1 MNKNNSKIMKKI
13 ILTLASLA
21 LGAAVMSAQ
30 DLKAVSELFNS
41 GAESLNNG
49 AKTEALASFQNALSQ
64 ATALGDDGK
73 EVVDN
78 CKNIIPNLMISI
90 AKDLF
95 KEEKIDDAIAKA
107 GEALAF
113 AKEFNIAEG
122 IEDATKVIGQFK
134 FQKGNDALNAKDFAG
149 AVEAYR
155 SVLDGDPANG
165 AAALRLG
172 MALAGSG
179 DTAAAE
185 EAYKTAAANGQEV
198 AANKQ
203 LGNLALKAA
212 AAALKTKDF
221 QGALENALKSAEFN
235 PSANAFKIAGNA
247 AAQLKKYKEAVEYF
261 GKYLNINPNA
271 ADADQIKTTVEALK
285 KLAQ

>member
-1 MNKNNSKIMKKI
+1 MKKI

-30 DLKAVSELFNS
+30 DLKAVSEIFNS

-64 ATALGDDGK
+64 AAALGDEGK

-78 CKNIIPNLMISI
+78 CKNIIPNLTISI

-95 KEEKIDDAIAKA
+95 KEGKVDEAIEKAK
-107 GEALAF
+107 EALAF
-113 AKEFNIAEG
+113 AKEYEIAEEV
-122 IEDATKVIGQFK
+122 EDASKVIGQFM

-149 AVEAYR
+149 AAEAYKA
-155 SVLDGDPANG
+155 VLDADPANG
-165 AAALRLG
+165 TAALRLG
-172 MALAGSG
+172 MALAGAG
-179 DTAAAE
+179 DVTAAE
-185 EAYKTAAANGQEV
+185 EAFNIAAANGQE
-198 AANKQ
+198 AAAKKQ
-203 LGNLALKAA
+203 LGNIALKAA
-212 AAALKTKDF
+212 AAALKAKDY
-221 QGALENALKSAEFN
+221 QGALDNAVKSAEIN

-261 GKYLNINPNA
+261 GKYLNISPNA
-271 ADADQIKTTVEALK
+271 SDAAQIKATVEALK
-285 KLAQ
+285 KAIQ

>member
-1 MNKNNSKIMKKI
+1 MKKI

-30 DLKAVSELFNS
+30 DLKAVSEIFNS

-64 ATALGDDGK
+64 AAALGDEGK

-78 CKNIIPNLMISI
+78 CKNIIPNLTISI

-95 KEEKIDDAIAKA
+95 KEGKVDEAIEKAK
-107 GEALAF
+107 EALAF
-113 AKEFNIAEG
+113 AKEYEIAEEV
-122 IEDATKVIGQFK
+122 EDASKVIGQFM

-149 AVEAYR
+149 AAEAYKA
-155 SVLDGDPANG
+155 VLDADPANG
-165 AAALRLG
+165 TAALRLG
-172 MALAGSG
+172 MALAGTG
-179 DTAAAE
+179 DVTAAE
-185 EAYKTAAANGQEV
+185 EAFNIAAANGQE
-198 AANKQ
+198 AAAKKQ
-203 LGNLALKAA
+203 LGNIALKAA
-212 AAALKTKDF
+212 AAALKAKDY
-221 QGALENALKSAEFN
+221 QGALDNAVKSAEIN

-261 GKYLNINPNA
+261 GKYLNISPNA
-271 ADADQIKTTVEALK
+271 SDAAQIKATVEALK
-285 KLAQ
+285 KAIQ

>member
-1 MNKNNSKIMKKI
+1 MKKI

-30 DLKAVSELFNS
+30 DLKAVSEIFNS

-64 ATALGDDGK
+64 AAALGDEGK

-95 KEEKIDDAIAKA
+95 KEDKIDEAIEKAKD
-107 GEALAF
+107 ALAF
-113 AKEFNIAEG
+113 AKEYEIAEEV
-122 IEDATKVIGQFK
+122 EDASKVIGQFM
-134 FQKGNDALNAKDFAG
+134 FQKGNDALNAKDFA
-149 AVEAYR
+149 AAAESYKA
-155 SVLDGDPANG
+155 VLDADPANG
-165 AAALRLG
+165 TAALRLG
-172 MALAGSG
+172 MALAGAG
-179 DTAAAE
+179 DVTAAE
-185 EAYKTAAANGQEV
+185 EAFNIAAANGQE
-198 AANKQ
+198 AAAKKQ
-203 LGNLALKAA
+203 LGNIALKAA
-212 AAALKTKDF
+212 AAALKAKDY
-221 QGALENALKSAEFN
+221 QGALDNAVKSAEIN

-261 GKYLNINPNA
+261 GKYLNISPNA
-271 ADADQIKTTVEALK
+271 SDAAQIKATVEALK
-285 KLAQ
+285 KAIQ

>member
-1 MNKNNSKIMKKI
+1 MKKI

-30 DLKAVSELFNS
+30 DLKAVSEIFNS

-64 ATALGDDGK
+64 AAALGDEGK

-78 CKNIIPNLMISI
+78 CKNIIPNLTISI

-95 KEEKIDDAIAKA
+95 KEGKVDEAIEKAK
-107 GEALAF
+107 EALAF
-113 AKEFNIAEG
+113 AKEYEIAEEV
-122 IEDATKVIGQFK
+122 EDASKVIGQFM

-149 AVEAYR
+149 AAEAYKA
-155 SVLDGDPANG
+155 VLDADPANG
-165 AAALRLG
+165 TAALRLG
-172 MALAGSG
+172 MALAGVG
-179 DTAAAE
+179 DVTAAE
-185 EAYKTAAANGQEV
+185 EAFNIAAANGQE
-198 AANKQ
+198 AAAKKQ
-203 LGNLALKAA
+203 LGNIALKAA
-212 AAALKTKDF
+212 AAALKAKDY
-221 QGALENALKSAEFN
+221 QGALDNAVKSAEIN

-261 GKYLNINPNA
+261 GKYLNISPNA
-271 ADADQIKTTVEALK
+271 SDAAQIKATVEALK
-285 KLAQ
+285 KAIQ

>member
-1 MNKNNSKIMKKI
+1 MKKI

-30 DLKAVSELFNS
+30 DLKAVSEIFNS

-64 ATALGDDGK
+64 AAALGDEGK

-78 CKNIIPNLMISI
+78 CKNIIPNLTISI

-95 KEEKIDDAIAKA
+95 KEGKVDEAIEKAK
-107 GEALAF
+107 EALAF
-113 AKEFNIAEG
+113 AKEYEIAEEV
-122 IEDATKVIGQFK
+122 EDASKVIGQFM

-149 AVEAYR
+149 AAEAYKA
-155 SVLDGDPANG
+155 VLDADPANG
-165 AAALRLG
+165 TAALRLG
-172 MALAGSG
+172 MALAGAG
-179 DTAAAE
+179 DVTAAE
-185 EAYKTAAANGQEV
+185 EAYKTAAANGQEA

-203 LGNLALKAA
+203 IGNLALKAA
-212 AAALKTKDF
+212 AAALKAKDY
-221 QGALENALKSAEFN
+221 QGALDNAVKSAEIN

-261 GKYLNINPNA
+261 GKYLNISPNA
-271 ADADQIKTTVEALK
+271 SDAAQIKATVEALK
-285 KLAQ
+285 KAIQ

>member
-1 MNKNNSKIMKKI
+1 MKKV
-13 ILTLASLA
+13 ILTIASLA

-30 DLKAVSELFNS
+30 DLKAVSVIFNS

-64 ATALGDDGK
+64 ATALGDEGK

-95 KEEKIDDAIAKA
+95 KEDKIDEAIEKAK
-107 GEALAF
+107 EALAF
-113 AKEFNIAEG
+113 AKEYEIAEEV
-122 IEDATKVIGQFK
+122 EDASKVIGQFM

-149 AVEAYR
+149 AAEAYKA
-155 SVLDGDPANG
+155 VLDADPANG
-165 AAALRLG
+165 TAALRLG
-172 MALAGSG
+172 MALAGAG
-179 DTAAAE
+179 DVTAAE
-185 EAYKTAAANGQEV
+185 EAFNIAAANGQE
-198 AANKQ
+198 AAAKKQ
-203 LGNLALKAA
+203 LGNIALKAA
-212 AAALKTKDF
+212 AAALKAKDY
-221 QGALENALKSAEFN
+221 QGALDNAVKSAEIN

-261 GKYLNINPNA
+261 GKYLNISPNA
-271 ADADQIKTTVEALK
+271 SDAAQIKATVEALK
-285 KLAQ
+285 KAIQ

>member
-1 MNKNNSKIMKKI
+1 MKKV
-13 ILTLASLA
+13 ILTIASLA

-30 DLKAVSELFNS
+30 DLKAVSEIFNS

-64 ATALGDDGK
+64 ATALGDEGK

-95 KEEKIDDAIAKA
+95 KEDKIDEAIEKAK
-107 GEALAF
+107 EALAF
-113 AKEFNIAEG
+113 AKEYEIAEEV
-122 IEDATKVIGQFK
+122 EDASKVIGQFM

-149 AVEAYR
+149 AAEAYKA
-155 SVLDGDPANG
+155 VLDADPANG
-165 AAALRLG
+165 TAALRLG
-172 MALAGSG
+172 MALAGAG
-179 DTAAAE
+179 DVTAAE
-185 EAYKTAAANGQEV
+185 EAFNIAAANGQE
-198 AANKQ
+198 AAAKKQ
-203 LGNLALKAA
+203 LGNIALKAA
-212 AAALKTKDF
+212 AAALKAKDY
-221 QGALENALKSAEFN
+221 QGALDNAVKSAEIN

-261 GKYLNINPNA
+261 GKYLNISPNA
-271 ADADQIKTTVEALK
+271 SDAAQIKATVEALK
-285 KLAQ
+285 KAIQ

>member
-1 MNKNNSKIMKKI
+1 MKKI

-30 DLKAVSELFNS
+30 DLKAVSEIFNS

-64 ATALGDDGK
+64 AAALGDEGK

-78 CKNIIPNLMISI
+78 CKNIIPNLTISI

-95 KEEKIDDAIAKA
+95 KEGKIDEAIEKAK
-107 GEALAF
+107 EALAF
-113 AKEFNIAEG
+113 AEEYDIDEEM
-122 IEDATKVIGQFK
+122 EDALEVIDQFM

-149 AVEAYR
+149 AAEAYKA
-155 SVLDGDPANG
+155 VLDADPTNG
-165 AAALRLG
+165 TAALRLG
-172 MALAGSG
+172 MALAGTG
-179 DTAAAE
+179 DVAAAE
-185 EAYKTAAANGQEV
+185 EAFNIAAANGQE
-198 AANKQ
+198 AAAKKQ
-203 LGNLALKAA
+203 LGNIALKAA
-212 AAALKTKDF
+212 AAALKAKDY
-221 QGALENALKSAEFN
+221 QGALDNAVKSAEIN

-261 GKYLNINPNA
+261 GKYLNISPNA
-271 ADADQIKTTVEALK
+271 SDAAQIKATVEALK
-285 KLAQ
+285 KAIQ

>member
-1 MNKNNSKIMKKI
+1 MKKV
-13 ILTLASLA
+13 ILTIASLA

-30 DLKAVSELFNS
+30 DLKAVSEIFNS

-64 ATALGDDGK
+64 ATALGDEGK

-95 KEEKIDDAIAKA
+95 KEDKIDEAIEKAK
-107 GEALAF
+107 EALAF
-113 AKEFNIAEG
+113 AKEYEIAEEV
-122 IEDATKVIGQFK
+122 EDASKVIGQFM

-149 AVEAYR
+149 AAEDYKA
-155 SVLDGDPANG
+155 VLDADPANG
-165 AAALRLG
+165 TAALRLG
-172 MALAGSG
+172 MALAGAG
-179 DTAAAE
+179 DVTAAE
-185 EAYKTAAANGQEV
+185 EAFNIAAANGQE
-198 AANKQ
+198 AAAKKQ
-203 LGNLALKAA
+203 LGNIALKAA
-212 AAALKTKDF
+212 AAALKAKDY
-221 QGALENALKSAEFN
+221 QGALDNAVKSAEIN

-261 GKYLNINPNA
+261 GKYLNISPNA
-271 ADADQIKTTVEALK
+271 SDAAQIKATIEALK
-285 KLAQ
+285 KAIQ

>member
-1 MNKNNSKIMKKI
+1 MKKV
-13 ILTLASLA
+13 ILTIASLA

-30 DLKAVSELFNS
+30 DLKAVSEIFNS

-64 ATALGDDGK
+64 AAALGDEGK

-95 KEEKIDDAIAKA
+95 KEDKIDEAIEKAK
-107 GEALAF
+107 EALAF
-113 AKEFNIAEG
+113 AKEYEIAEEV
-122 IEDATKVIGQFK
+122 EDASKVIGQFM

-149 AVEAYR
+149 AAEAYKA
-155 SVLDGDPANG
+155 VLDADPANG
-165 AAALRLG
+165 TAALRLG
-172 MALAGSG
+172 MALAGAG
-179 DTAAAE
+179 DVTAAE
-185 EAYKTAAANGQEV
+185 EAFNIAAANGQE
-198 AANKQ
+198 AAAKKQ
-203 LGNLALKAA
+203 LGNIALKAA
-212 AAALKTKDF
+212 AAALKAKDY
-221 QGALENALKSAEFN
+221 QGALDNAVKSAEIN

-261 GKYLNINPNA
+261 GKYLNISPNA
-271 ADADQIKTTVEALK
+271 SDAAQIKATVEALK
-285 KLAQ
+285 KAIQ

>member
-1 MNKNNSKIMKKI
+1 MKKV
-13 ILTLASLA
+13 ILTIASLA

-30 DLKAVSELFNS
+30 DLKAVSEIFNS

-64 ATALGDDGK
+64 ATALGDEGK

-95 KEEKIDDAIAKA
+95 KEDKIDEAIEKAK
-107 GEALAF
+107 EALAF
-113 AKEFNIAEG
+113 AKEYEIAEEV
-122 IEDATKVIGQFK
+122 EDASKVIGQFM

-149 AVEAYR
+149 AAEAYKA
-155 SVLDGDPANG
+155 VLDADPANG
-165 AAALRLG
+165 TAALRLG
-172 MALAGSG
+172 MALAGAG
-179 DTAAAE
+179 DVTAAE
-185 EAYKTAAANGQEV
+185 EAFNIASANGQE
-198 AANKQ
+198 AAAKKQ
-203 LGNLALKAA
+203 LGNIALKAA
-212 AAALKTKDF
+212 AAALKAKDY
-221 QGALENALKSAEFN
+221 QGALDNAVKSAEIN

-261 GKYLNINPNA
+261 GKYLNISPNA
-271 ADADQIKTTVEALK
+271 SDAAQIKATVEALK
-285 KLAQ
+285 KAIQ

>member
-1 MNKNNSKIMKKI
+1 MKKI

-30 DLKAVSELFNS
+30 DLKAVSEIFNS

-64 ATALGDDGK
+64 AAALGDEGK

-78 CKNIIPNLMISI
+78 CKNIIPNLTISI

-95 KEEKIDDAIAKA
+95 KEGKVDEAIEKAK
-107 GEALAF
+107 EALAF
-113 AKEFNIAEG
+113 AKEYEIAEEV
-122 IEDATKVIGQFK
+122 EDASKVIGQFM
-134 FQKGNDALNAKDFAG
+134 FQKGNDALNAKDFGA
-149 AVEAYR
+149 AVEAYKD
-155 SVLDGDPANG
+155 VLEAEPTNG

-172 MALAGSG
+172 MALAGAG
-179 DTAAAE
+179 DVTAAE
-185 EAYKTAAANGQEV
+185 EAFNIAAANGQE
-198 AANKQ
+198 AAAKKQ
-203 LGNLALKAA
+203 LGNIALKAA
-212 AAALKTKDF
+212 AAALKAKDY
-221 QGALENALKSAEFN
+221 QGALDNAVKSAEIN

-261 GKYLNINPNA
+261 GKYLNISPNA
-271 ADADQIKTTVEALK
+271 SDAAQIKATVEALK
-285 KLAQ
+285 KAIQ

>member
-1 MNKNNSKIMKKI
+1 MKKI

-30 DLKAVSELFNS
+30 DLKAVSEIFNS

-64 ATALGDDGK
+64 AAALGDEGK

-78 CKNIIPNLMISI
+78 CKNIIPNLTISI

-95 KEEKIDDAIAKA
+95 KEGKVDEAIEKAK
-107 GEALAF
+107 EALAF
-113 AKEFNIAEG
+113 AKEYEIAEEV
-122 IEDATKVIGQFK
+122 EDASKVIGQFM

-149 AVEAYR
+149 AAEAYKA
-155 SVLDGDPANG
+155 VLDADPANG
-165 AAALRLG
+165 TAALRLG
-172 MALAGSG
+172 MALAGAG
-179 DTAAAE
+179 DVTAAE
-185 EAYKTAAANGQEV
+185 EAFNIAAANGQE
-198 AANKQ
+198 AAAKKQ
-203 LGNLALKAA
+203 LGNIALKAA
-212 AAALKTKDF
+212 AAALKAKDY
-221 QGALENALKSAEFN
+221 QGALDNAVKSAEIN

-261 GKYLNINPNA
+261 GKYLNISPNA
-271 ADADQIKTTVEALK
+271 SDATQIKATVEALK
-285 KLAQ
+285 KAIQ

>member
-1 MNKNNSKIMKKI
+1 MKKI

-30 DLKAVSELFNS
+30 DLKAVSEIFNS

-64 ATALGDDGK
+64 AAALGDEGK

-78 CKNIIPNLMISI
+78 CKNIIPNLTISI

-95 KEEKIDDAIAKA
+95 KEDKIDETIEKAK
-107 GEALAF
+107 EALAF
-113 AKEFNIAEG
+113 AKEYEIAEEV
-122 IEDATKVIGQFK
+122 EDASKVIGQFM

-149 AVEAYR
+149 AAEAYKA
-155 SVLDGDPANG
+155 VLDADPANG
-165 AAALRLG
+165 TAALRLG
-172 MALAGSG
+172 MALAGAG
-179 DTAAAE
+179 DVTAAE
-185 EAYKTAAANGQEV
+185 EAFNIAAANGQE
-198 AANKQ
+198 AAAKKQ
-203 LGNLALKAA
+203 LGNIALKAA
-212 AAALKTKDF
+212 AAALKAKDY
-221 QGALENALKSAEFN
+221 QGALDNAVKSAEIN

-261 GKYLNINPNA
+261 GKYLNISPNA
-271 ADADQIKTTVEALK
+271 SDAAQIKATVEALK
-285 KLAQ
+285 KAIQ

>member
-1 MNKNNSKIMKKI
+1 MKKI

-30 DLKAVSELFNS
+30 DLKAVSEIFNS

-64 ATALGDDGK
+64 AAALGDEGK

-95 KEEKIDDAIAKA
+95 KEDKIDEAIEKAK
-107 GEALAF
+107 EALAF
-113 AKEFNIAEG
+113 AKEYEIAEEV
-122 IEDATKVIGQFK
+122 EDASKVIGQFM

-149 AVEAYR
+149 AAEAYKA
-155 SVLDGDPANG
+155 VLDADPANG
-165 AAALRLG
+165 TAALRLG
-172 MALAGSG
+172 MALAGAG
-179 DTAAAE
+179 DVTAAE
-185 EAYKTAAANGQEV
+185 EAFNIAAANGQE
-198 AANKQ
+198 AAAKKQ
-203 LGNLALKAA
+203 LGNIALKAA
-212 AAALKTKDF
+212 AAALKAKDY
-221 QGALENALKSAEFN
+221 QGALDNAVKSAEIN

-261 GKYLNINPNA
+261 GKYLNISPNA
-271 ADADQIKTTVEALK
+271 SDAAQIKATVEALK
-285 KLAQ
+285 KAIQ